1 MKDIIIVLSIILLSF
16 TANAQQFGLIGE
28 LGASWL
34 SFEANENR
42 TRKPYIYDGIGLFYE
57 QTIGNSDRFDIR
69 MDLYF
74 NQYRYQNTSRNTY
87 STGISTSYISRE
99 IEFNHTV
106 NYVTLSITPVFQV
119 VENLKIGLGLE
130 YSLWTNSSVEEITTY
145 YSTDSLGNNKQQTNK
160 EVFIRKF
167 TKGEFIDRSHYGAKL
182 SASYQFSSRF
192 DLGVSYRYMRNFK
205 TEPNFDPFFFNAIT
219 LTTHFYIKTK

>member
-1 MKDIIIVLSIILLSF
+1 MKKTIIILFALLLSF
-16 TANAQQFGLIGE
+16 TSNAQQLGLIGE

-34 SFEANENR
+34 AVEAKENE
-42 TRKPYIYDGIGLFYE
+42 THTPYIYDGIGLFYE
-57 QTIGNSDRFDIR
+57 QTVGNSDRFDIR

-74 NQYRYQNTSRNTY
+74 NQYRYQKILEFN
-87 STGISTSYISRE
+87 STGISTRPYPEE
-99 IEFNHTV
+99 IEYNYTM
-106 NYVTLSITPVFQV
+106 NYVTLSIMPVFQV

-145 YSTDSLGNNKQQTNK
+145 YIIDSLSNNKQQTHK
-160 EVFIRKF
+160 QVFIRKS

-192 DLGVSYRYMRNFK
+192 DVGISYRYMGKFK
-205 TEPNFDPFFFNAIT
+205 LGPYIDPFFFNAIT